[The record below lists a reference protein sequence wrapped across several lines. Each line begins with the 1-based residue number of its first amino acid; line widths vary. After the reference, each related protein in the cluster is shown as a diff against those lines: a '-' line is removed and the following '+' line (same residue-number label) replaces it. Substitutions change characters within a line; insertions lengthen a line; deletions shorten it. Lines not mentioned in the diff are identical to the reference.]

1 MNKRQ
6 SLPWDN
12 PRFKNWVALVRA
24 HNAVERALSKAL
36 QPLDLKPAH
45 LDILLNAFR
54 FPGLSQQELAR
65 KLLVGRSNVTMLL
78 PQLERRGLITRT
90 EDEKD
95 KRVWRLKLTGPGLAL
110 TSQAIDI
117 HVALIDKVM
126 GASSQEACD
135 VVGDVMLNVAK
146 LLEAPVQSASK
157 ATKAHD

>member
-1 MNKRQ
+1 MNKMQ
-6 SLPWDN
+6 ALPWDN

-36 QPLDLKPAH
+36 RPLDLKTAH

-78 PQLERRGLITRT
+78 PQLEKRGLITRT
-90 EDEKD
+90 ADARD
-95 KRVWRLKLTGPGLAL
+95 KRIWRLDLTAPGLAL
-110 TSQAIDI
+110 TRQAIDI

-126 GASSQEACD
+126 GASSQAACD
-135 VVGDVMLNVAK
+135 VVGQVMQNVAK
-146 LLEAPVQSASK
+146 LLENPELSASK
-157 ATKAHD
+157 PAKEHD